1 MRVRRWL
8 PEVVIALGAIYC
20 GAVAAYGVMT
30 VVLTSAVSGWS
41 SIALGAPLVGAV
53 VLASALLLPRGA
65 RAKLALA
72 LASFCVAILAAELYL
87 TVPDDLYPTAR
98 RSRMEQAAREAGR
111 PIDARTVVQVL
122 RDQRS
127 QGVDAVPILGS
138 SSGVTIAGQDG
149 RALPTLAGVS
159 LATTVYCNESGQ
171 RVIYMADE
179 HGFNNPRGLH
189 WHVPLQVALLG
200 DSFTHGAC
208 VPREA
213 SLAGLVRE
221 AFPHTLNLGI
231 GGAGPL
237 STFARFL
244 EYAAPL
250 RPRFIVWN
258 WFEGNDLADLLD
270 EVASPPLRRYLT
282 AEASFGL
289 KTRQAEIDRAL
300 RHAIDARMQDPRRGV
315 TAEPTT
321 RGVLLLRSIRQRLRP
336 VTAALTL
343 RTRRN
348 ARRNSSFSHEELGVV
363 ERILTTVRN
372 TAQGWGGEIVVVYLP
387 DPARYCSVASGP
399 SWRTYCAADRAQRR
413 RQHRLGYRDD
423 MLAMFARLGLPVV
436 DGHSAFVDG
445 GRPVDMFYFPGSH
458 YSPEGYRV
466 IADALLRELK
476 SRLSA
481 AEAASP
487 APLVT
492 PGAVGVDPDDVQC
505 LDANGDCRKT
515 GHERWSAAGCLK
527 S

>member
-1 MRVRRWL
+1 MVRRRL
-8 PEVVIALGAIYC
+8 PEVVIAFGAIYC
-20 GAVAAYGVMT
+20 AAVAAYGVMT
-30 VVLTSAVSGWS
+30 VVLTSAVSSWS
-41 SIALGAPLVGAV
+41 FIALGAPSCLAV
-53 VLASALLLPRGA
+53 VLASALLLPRAA

-72 LASFCVAILAAELYL
+72 LASFCTAILAAELFL
-87 TVPDDLYPTAR
+87 TV
-98 RSRMEQAAREAGR
+98 AGG
-111 PIDARTVVQVL
+111 PADTRTRLQVV

-189 WHVPLQVALLG
+189 GHVPLQVALLG

-213 SLAGLVRE
+213 SLASLVRE

-270 EVASPPLRRYLT
+270 EVASPPLHRYLT

-321 RGVLLLRSIRQRLRP
+321 TRGVLLLRSIRHRLRP

-372 TAQGWGGEIVVVYLP
+372 TAQGWGGEIVMVYLP
-387 DPARYCSVASGP
+387 DSARYCSVASDR
-399 SWRTYCAADRAQRR
+399 SWRTHCASDYVQG
-413 RQHRLGYRDD
+413 QVIPTMGYRDD
-423 MLAMFARLGLPVV
+423 MLAMFARLGLLVV
-436 DGHSAFVDG
+436 DGHFALADS
-445 GRPVDMFYFPGSH
+445 GRPVDDMFYYPGSH
-458 YSPEGYRV
+458 YAPAGYRL
-466 IADALLRELK
+466 IAKALLRELNTRF
-476 SRLSA
+476 SGA
-481 AEAASP
+481 DAASP
-487 APLVT
+487 AP
-492 PGAVGVDPDDVQC
+492 
-505 LDANGDCRKT
+505 
-515 GHERWSAAGCLK
+515 
-527 S
+527 